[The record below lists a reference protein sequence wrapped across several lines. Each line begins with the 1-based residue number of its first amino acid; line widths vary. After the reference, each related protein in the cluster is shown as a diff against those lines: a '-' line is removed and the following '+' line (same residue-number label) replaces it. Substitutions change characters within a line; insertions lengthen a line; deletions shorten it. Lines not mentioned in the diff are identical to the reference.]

1 MSRAAWRGTGIS
13 GQIEGDQDLIAY
25 FPKPGLG
32 ARLHPQRNQTGV
44 HCPRANSNSERAESQ
59 TDVEISDFASAT
71 ARLASGA

>member
-32 ARLHPQRNQTGV
+32 ARLHPQRNQTGA
-44 HCPRANSNSERAESQ
+44 HSPRANS
-59 TDVEISDFASAT
+59 
-71 ARLASGA
+71 